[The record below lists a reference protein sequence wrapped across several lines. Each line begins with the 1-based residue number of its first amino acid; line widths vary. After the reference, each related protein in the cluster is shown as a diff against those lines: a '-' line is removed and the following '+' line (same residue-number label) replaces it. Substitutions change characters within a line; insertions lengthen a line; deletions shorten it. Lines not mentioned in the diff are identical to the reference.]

1 MNKKTVSG
9 PEQQAFCFPELPSST
24 KGNARQ
30 NTGCKGARPEIPSFP
45 VLSDFP
51 QLPDS
56 IPQLPEQ
63 VPSFPE
69 LPQQASDLIAGT
81 QDTILTRD
89 QEVDDNDSFYAK
101 LKHAKEAQTTQ
112 AAEKQKKPN

>member
-1 MNKKTVSG
+1 MNKKTAGG
-9 PEQQAFCFPELPSST
+9 PEEQAFCFPELPSMNR
-24 KGNARQ
+24 NARQ
-30 NTGCKGARPEIPSFP
+30 NTGSKGIPSFP
-45 VLSDFP
+45 VLTDFP

-56 IPQLPEQ
+56 IPQLPDQ

-101 LKHAKEAQTTQ
+101 LKQAKEAQTTQ
-112 AAEKQKKPN
+112 AAQKQKKPN